1 LLYFISWGHS
11 NTKTTSVTIGQLT
24 GYETDLD
31 PGERVRVVVN
41 TSKGIIQLEITYQA
55 VLDGSLAYHYNERH
69 HGHYYWSAN
78 ITEALEAIRKP
89 FQIIFKEKITIENY
103 FNSAVEAYDP
113 DAVSYSCISRKG
125 KIASSTV
132 CVDFFEIYC

>member
-1 LLYFISWGHS
+1 
-11 NTKTTSVTIGQLT
+11 
-24 GYETDLD
+24 
-31 PGERVRVVVN
+31 
-41 TSKGIIQLEITYQA
+41 
-55 VLDGSLAYHYNERH
+55 
-69 HGHYYWSAN
+69 
-78 ITEALEAIRKP
+78 LEAIRKP

-132 CVDFFEIYC
+132 CVDFFKIYC